1 MFTSTLPSVIEPS
14 FEGIKKLETGV
25 AFRKAIER
33 SREGKKDVAVIQGFI
48 PFNAELFEPEGIF
61 VDSTFIAELLHVE
74 HYNLLSRINQ
84 EVNDFQL
91 LMGNSPKILGKF
103 KKAKRKTR
111 RGYLDY
117 YKVEATQALQLMATY
132 ATPVGSFMRWVLDA
146 YIQALQEWYKA
157 FATVDGKT
165 RAQLRQEGKEKRRL
179 LTDALKAL
187 GAQPKDYAAA
197 TNAGYKG
204 AFGKNANELK
214 QQIQKTLDLKS
225 KNPEIREYASELNLA
240 LISSYENASAIAL
253 KEGKKSLSQASDVTY
268 TAATIMRDAFAK
280 FFNREINFEPTP
292 TTKNIE
298 AQKEEKKLP

>member
-33 SREGKKDVAVIQGFI
+33 SRKGKKDIVVIQGFI
-48 PFNAELFEPEGIF
+48 PFNIELFEPEGIF
-61 VDSTFIAELLHVE
+61 VDSTFIAELLQVE
-74 HYNLLSRINQ
+74 HRNLLSKINQ

-91 LMGNSPKILGKF
+91 LVGETAKILAVF

-111 RGYLDY
+111 TRSFEY
-117 YKVEATQALQLMATY
+117 YKVESTQALQLMATY
-132 ATPVGSFMRWVLDA
+132 ATPVGNFMRRVLDT
-146 YIQALQEWYKA
+146 YIRALQEWYKA
-157 FATVDGKT
+157 SVTINGKT

-179 LTDALKAL
+179 LTDALKAM
-187 GAQPKDYAAA
+187 GAQPQDYAAT

-204 AFGKNANELK
+204 AFGKNAHQLK
-214 QQIQKTLDLKS
+214 QQIQHTLNLKS
-225 KNPEIREYASELNLA
+225 KNPEIREYASEMNLA

-253 KEGKKSLSQASDVTY
+253 KEGKKSLSEASGITY
-268 TAATIMRDAFAK
+268 TAATIMRDAFAQ
-280 FFNREINFEPTP
+280 FFNQQINFEPTP
-292 TTKNIE
+292 IDKHIE